1 MEDHVIKPE
10 KVTSPVNN
18 KVSTPINNKAPSPVH
33 KKVQILVQNKSNEL
47 EGTEPSDKDLTKE
60 RSPSQS

>member
-18 KVSTPINNKAPSPVH
+18 KVSTPINNKAPSPAH

-47 EGTEPSDKDLTKE
+47 EGTEPSD
-60 RSPSQS
+60 